1 MGQELHYY
9 PVIGLNG
16 KQVYIFKCARAD
28 LGTGN
33 QVEEIATK
41 AKSTL
46 RAGDYSP
53 DIVIMVGEPS
63 DHPKLFGSQSSQFSQ
78 HLERTSGPRRPL
90 ISTETRNGT

>member
-1 MGQELHYY
+1 M
-9 PVIGLNG
+9 PRSGLNG
-16 KQVYIFKCARAD
+16 KLVYIFKCARAD

-46 RAGDYSP
+46 RGGDYSP

-78 HLERTSGPRRPL
+78 PLERTSRPRRSL
-90 ISTETRNGT
+90 ISAEAGNGT

>member
-9 PVIGLNG
+9 PVVGLNG
-16 KQVYIFKCARAD
+16 KLVYIFKCARAD

-63 DHPKLFGSQSSQFSQ
+63 DHPKLFGSQSCVSYIQSI
-78 HLERTSGPRRPL
+78 LPTLGKNNWAPTVL
-90 ISTETRNGT
+90 D